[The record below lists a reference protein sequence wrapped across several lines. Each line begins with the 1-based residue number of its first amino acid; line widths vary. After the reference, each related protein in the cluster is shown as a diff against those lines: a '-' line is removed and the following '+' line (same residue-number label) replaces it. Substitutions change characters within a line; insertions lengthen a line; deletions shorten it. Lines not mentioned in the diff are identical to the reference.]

1 MFQLHSVVG
10 VAHGKVRRC
19 VVVARKHV
27 IALRSTRYSRV
38 FFDYSCS
45 LFSVA
50 AVLIAGSNFCRLC
63 TGARHIRLNVGRSV
77 LLSKLLTQATIRE
90 LYHWWVCKIIFLS
103 RWKVITYVNEFSL
116 HILSVTLVSFIDTVS
131 SKTLWP
137 EYEIVSED
145 ECSFD
150 TEASEASDDK
160 SSLVSKAEVDE
171 TFKSLL
177 DKFEVWLHGRCC

>member
-27 IALRSTRYSRV
+27 IALRSTRYSSV

-50 AVLIAGSNFCRLC
+50 AVLKVGSNFCRLC
-63 TGARHIRLNVGRSV
+63 TGAQHIRLNVGRSV

-90 LYHWWVCKIIFLS
+90 LYH
-103 RWKVITYVNEFSL
+103 
-116 HILSVTLVSFIDTVS
+116 
-131 SKTLWP
+131 
-137 EYEIVSED
+137 
-145 ECSFD
+145 
-150 TEASEASDDK
+150 
-160 SSLVSKAEVDE
+160 
-171 TFKSLL
+171 
-177 DKFEVWLHGRCC
+177 